1 MGMMLTKEIE
11 AMIKIESELAAA
23 GIESLSEKQSA
34 RLARVRAELSGID
47 AANPGIVAHVRKDI
61 EQGHALLGKKN
72 YQQGLSLIRRKLLP
86 LATRTKDGLVVSG
99 ADIAKLNRTGAAIG
113 DHTAISLEQ
122 NKLCTR
128 AGNGDL
134 LLPWEWDI

>member
-1 MGMMLTKEIE
+1 MGLKLTKEIE

-23 GIESLSEKQSA
+23 GIDSLSEKQSA
-34 RLARVRAELSGID
+34 RLARVRAELAGID

-61 EQGHALLGKKN
+61 EQGRALLGKKN
-72 YQQGLSLIRRKLLP
+72 YQKGLSLVRRTLLP
-86 LATRTKDGLVVSG
+86 LATRSKDGLVVSS
-99 ADIAKLNRTGAAIG
+99 ADIAKLNSAGAAIG

-128 AGNGDL
+128 AENGDL
-134 LLPWEWDI
+134 VLPWEWDI